1 MKTYRNSI
9 LMAAA
14 IAAIAFIPSAQA
26 ADQVKGATKLL
37 ELTQVKTV
45 AEVEELKPD
54 DTFVMVCSK
63 CKTVYVKK
71 VTQGLK
77 GAQLLGG
84 RGRGGQVEVRGGQ
97 RETLVAT
104 HDCAGCKSTIEVTGH
119 GRAREVVLKHSCK
132 ECGDESVF
140 CCATKPG
147 SGSTEGMEK
156 N

>member
-45 AEVEELKPD
+45 AEVEALKPD
-54 DTFVMVCSK
+54 DTFAMVCAK
-63 CKTVYVKK
+63 CRTVYVTRVK
-71 VTQGLK
+71 QGVK
-77 GAQLLGG
+77 GAELLLAK
-84 RGRGGQVEVRGGQ
+84 GQPTELIG
-97 RETLVAT
+97 T
-104 HDCAGCKSTIEVTGH
+104 HACAGCKSTIEITGH
-119 GRAREVVLKHSCK
+119 GRGKEAVLKHSCK
-132 ECGDESVF
+132 ACGDESAF

-147 SGSTEGMEK
+147 SGATEGMEK
-156 N
+156 D